1 MFLRAFIMKTLL
13 EKINISTVYVG
24 VVGLGYISRLYKVV
38 FCTRFFRNF
47 QPVGF
52 DLTKNV

>member
-1 MFLRAFIMKTLL
+1 MKTLL